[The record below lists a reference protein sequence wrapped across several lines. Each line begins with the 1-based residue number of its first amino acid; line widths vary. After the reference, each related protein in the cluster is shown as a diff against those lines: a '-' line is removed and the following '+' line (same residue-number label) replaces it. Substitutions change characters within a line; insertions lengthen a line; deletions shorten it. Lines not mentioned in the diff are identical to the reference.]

1 MSRLGAWLLRGV
13 GLVLLA
19 WLIDQAEWQQL
30 SILLAQI
37 SLGDLYVL
45 PLLTAVMIGLRAWR
59 WNLLLAAQD
68 IKLSLSRAWAVY
80 AIGVFLGSFTPGR
93 LGDLA
98 KVFYLRQERRVSWER
113 AVAGALLDRLFDVC
127 FMLVVA
133 VWAVYHLD
141 FLPGMTLQ
149 RAIAGVGIGLVFAF
163 LVAKGWNPEGA
174 FGRWLRNRR
183 LFAFVGNLKEEASG
197 LLNRAGIGA
206 FLLTLLAYSVYFTQT
221 ALLAR
226 ALGLELS
233 VADVSAAIVLVGLAA
248 FLPISVAGLGTREG
262 ILALIMARKGIPDS
276 LETAL
281 MFSGLFFSFCFV
293 VPGMIGFACWLK
305 NPLPLTVLKQTK
317 GEIYPGRD

>member
-1 MSRLGAWLLRGV
+1 MSRLGAWLLRGI

-30 SILLAQI
+30 SILLTQI
-37 SLGDLYVL
+37 NLGDLYVL
-45 PLLTAVMIGLRAWR
+45 PLLTAVMLGLRAWR

-68 IKLSLSRAWAVY
+68 IKFPLSRAWAVY

-98 KVFYLRQERRVSWER
+98 KAFYLRQERRVSWER
-113 AVAGALLDRLFDVC
+113 AVAGALLDRLFDVF

-149 RAIAGVGIGLVFAF
+149 RAIAGAAIGLVFAV
-163 LVAKGWNPEGA
+163 LIMKGRRPEEA
-174 FGRWLRNRR
+174 FGRWLRSWK
-183 LFAFVGNLKEEASG
+183 LFGCIGNLRVELSG
-197 LLNRAGIGA
+197 LLNRVGIGA
-206 FLLTLLAYSVYFTQT
+206 LVLTCLAYGVYFTQT

-226 ALGLELS
+226 AIGLELS

-262 ILALIMARKGIPDS
+262 ILTLVMVRKAVPNS
-276 LETAL
+276 LEMAL
-281 MFSGLFFSFCFV
+281 MYSGLFFAFCFV
-293 VPGMIGFACWLK
+293 FPAALGALCWIKTPLSLK
-305 NPLPLTVLKQTK
+305 KI
-317 GEIYPGRD
+317 EIR